1 MPVYCLQV
9 KDEYIEALEALVLP
23 VDEDRL
29 EATHKNSLAAALA
42 SFDKDSFGV
51 AGSPDLNVSPLD
63 SASALVI
70 SIPRCKIYSWR
81 TLIE

>member
-1 MPVYCLQV
+1 VRVYCLQV

-29 EATHKNSLAAALA
+29 EVTHKNSLAAALA

-51 AGSPDLNVSPLD
+51 AGSPDLNVSPLFLCGVD
-63 SASALVI
+63 QLSSIKLFSWQI
-70 SIPRCKIYSWR
+70 S
-81 TLIE
+81 TE